1 MRLLLGSDHYPPFI
15 GGAHIQ
21 TRLIAQ
27 ELAARG
33 HEVAVATPWHHGFAE
48 VEQDGPVTV
57 HRLRELRTLPGR
69 RVPPG
74 VQQHHPPYADPVTVA
89 GLRRVARA
97 FEPDIVHA
105 HGWINYSCAAALVGS
120 AVPLVIAARDYA
132 YGCPKRTLL
141 FGRGQVCS
149 GPAPRK
155 CAACAGAHY
164 GRVKGL
170 VATAGV
176 LGSRPLLRARTSG
189 LHSVSTYVESIAG
202 RDARLMPATRRVI
215 PEAVPPE
222 GPLTDAVAADL
233 ARLPEEPFMLFV
245 GALRHE
251 KGTEELLEAYTR
263 LRDAPLLVLV
273 GTIEP
278 DTPAA
283 FPPGVVVLTDF
294 SHGAVL
300 RAWERALFGVF
311 PSLLP
316 EPLGTVVCEA
326 MTQGRAVVG
335 TRPGGHVDVIEDGVS
350 GLLVDQGDVEGL
362 SAALQRLIDDP
373 AARERMG
380 DAARVR
386 GEAFRI
392 GAVVTRFEE
401 LYAAVLGDVRGG
413 DRVAA
418 ALEGEPAA

>member
-33 HEVAVATPWHHGFAE
+33 HQVAVATPWHRGFPA
-48 VEQDGPVTV
+48 VEQDGPVAV
-57 HRLRELRTLPGR
+57 HRLRELRTVATR
-69 RVPPG
+69 RVPAG
-74 VQQHHPPYADPVTVA
+74 VQQHHPPYADPVVA
-89 GLRRVARA
+89 GQLRRLVRGFA
-97 FEPDIVHA
+97 PDVVHA
-105 HGWINYSCAAALVGS
+105 HGWINYSCAAALAGS
-120 AVPLVIAARDYA
+120 DVPLVISARDYA

-141 FGRGQVCS
+141 FGRGEVCS

-155 CAACAGAHY
+155 CAGCASAHY
-164 GRVKGL
+164 GRAKGL

-176 LGSRPLLRARTSG
+176 LGSRPLLRARTAG
-189 LHSVSTYVESIAG
+189 LHSVSTYVEHIAG
-202 RDARLMPATRRVI
+202 RDAHLVPPVRRVI
-215 PEAVPPE
+215 PEAVPAP

-233 ARLPEEPFMLFV
+233 ARLPAEPFMLFV

-263 LRDAPLLVLV
+263 LRDAPPLVLV
-273 GTIEP
+273 GTIMP
-278 DTPAA
+278 DTPAR
-283 FPPGVVVLTDF
+283 FPPGVEVLTDF
-294 SHGAVL
+294 SHDAVL

-350 GLLVDQGDVEGL
+350 GLLVDQGDADGL
-362 SAALQRLIDDP
+362 TVALQRLIDDP
-373 AARERMG
+373 EGRGRMG
-380 DAARVR
+380 EAARVR

-392 GAVVTRFEE
+392 GTVVSGFEA
-401 LYAAVLGDVRGG
+401 LYREVLEADGV
-413 DRVAA
+413 
-418 ALEGEPAA
+418 E